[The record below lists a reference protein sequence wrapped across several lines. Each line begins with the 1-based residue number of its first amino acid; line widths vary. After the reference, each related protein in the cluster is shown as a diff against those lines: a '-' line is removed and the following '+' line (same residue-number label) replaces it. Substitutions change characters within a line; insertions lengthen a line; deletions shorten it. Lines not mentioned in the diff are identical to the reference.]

1 MGWNF
6 RITMPQ
12 NTKKK
17 TCIETRCSAYFAM
30 GSTDADDDDADD
42 LLMELLTYP
51 CPLSG
56 TMRTAGAPN
65 HGKNLSIYACFALQ

>member
-1 MGWNF
+1 
-6 RITMPQ
+6 
-12 NTKKK
+12 
-17 TCIETRCSAYFAM
+17 M